1 MCFSFQSL
9 QEARQA
15 QEKQKLLSKQNEEK
29 EKREKLDALN
39 KLKEAR
45 AAEKEARRHEDE
57 RKQQVHSKV
66 FAIFPSYENLYF
78 RWSSLY
84 LPSYFSRTKVNFV
97 TFCTPIS
104 FRGCK
109 YYWHTLISRPRAYRL
124 VHVILF

>member
-45 AAEKEARRHEDE
+45 AAEKEARRLEDD

-66 FAIFPSYENLYF
+66 LARLTNFYENLYF

-84 LPSYFSRTKVNFV
+84 LPRYFSRTKVNLV

-104 FRGCK
+104 F
-109 YYWHTLISRPRAYRL
+109 
-124 VHVILF
+124 

>member
-1 MCFSFQSL
+1 MLLMCFSFQSL

-45 AAEKEARRHEDE
+45 AAEKEARRLEDE

-66 FAIFPSYENLYF
+66 FFYENLYF
-78 RWSSLY
+78 RWPSLY
-84 LPSYFSRTKVNFV
+84 VPRYFSRTKVNLV

-104 FRGCK
+104 F
-109 YYWHTLISRPRAYRL
+109 
-124 VHVILF
+124 

>member
-45 AAEKEARRHEDE
+45 AAEKEARRLEDD
-57 RKQQVHSKV
+57 RKQQVHSKNFHLRLV
-66 FAIFPSYENLYF
+66 SMKICILDG
-78 RWSSLY
+78 LVIIY
-84 LPSYFSRTKVNFV
+84 LPRYFSRTKVNLV
-97 TFCTPIS
+97 TFCT
-104 FRGCK
+104 
-109 YYWHTLISRPRAYRL
+109 LI
-124 VHVILF
+124 F